1 MIRAL
6 PILIIFTVIMMG
18 SKLLELFE
26 VLPDFFA
33 ARAIHASDE
42 APKEE
47 KKSEEKKHEEGEKK
61 AEGEGH
67 GEEKKSEEAPKEGEK
82 KEGDAHGEEKKEGEK
97 KEAEGGHGEGDKKE
111 GKLETYTKKPDSV
124 VAPPPEFS
132 KSEMDVLQELSKRRE
147 ELDEREKDISLRENS
162 LQVVQKN
169 IEEKVET
176 LKGLQDQLKDIVA
189 QYEAKEDEKIK
200 SLVKVYEAMKPQDAA
215 KIFEQLQMS
224 VLIEVAVHM
233 KEAKLAQILAKMDP
247 YKAKELTMELA
258 NRRKIKSN

>member
-1 MIRAL
+1 
-6 PILIIFTVIMMG
+6 MMG

-47 KKSEEKKHEEGEKK
+47 KKSEEKKPEEGEKK

-67 GEEKKSEEAPKEGEK
+67 GEEKKAEEAPKEGEK

-97 KEAEGGHGEGDKKE
+97 TEESGHGEGGQKE
-111 GKLETYTKKPDSV
+111 GQLETYTKKPDSV